1 MSAAEVLTE
10 ARSIGIHVQ
19 VDGHDLLLEAPA
31 PSPSAVL
38 EALSRHKSEIVELLR
53 PRADGWSPEDWRL
66 YFEERAAV
74 AEFNGGLTHA
84 DAEAQ
89 AFESC
94 IIQWLNRNPDSSA
107 PGRCAWCGS
116 AESQEAVLAFGI
128 EPGTHTWLH
137 SECWPLWHEHRRT
150 KAAEVLRET
159 LERAQRG
166 KDGRDG

>member
-74 AEFNGGLTHA
+74 AEFNGGLTHG

-89 AFESC
+89 AFECC

-107 PGRCAWCGS
+107 PGRCVWCREPRSCACIWDRTGN
-116 AESQEAVLAFGI
+116 AYLAAF
-128 EPGTHTWLH
+128 
-137 SECWPLWHEHRRT
+137 
-150 KAAEVLRET
+150 
-159 LERAQRG
+159 
-166 KDGRDG
+166 